1 MIFIGFWCL
10 ILVASFWPMRLPPA
24 TPTSCCRTCPRVSAS
39 KARRNTF
46 IPLTD
51 VETDLVGG
59 LEHVL
64 FFHILGIII
73 PTDFHIVQRGRAQP
87 PTREDVKSTCICLW
101 STDSTDAPRNTP
113 LGERPHSLSH
123 VFINSLGSGF
133 FRMACG
139 MRKRADRVPYIT
151 MVIPVSLPAIIVF
164 RNLFWPPKIIHFKFV
179 G

>member
-1 MIFIGFWCL
+1 
-10 ILVASFWPMRLPPA
+10 MRLPPA

-73 PTDFHIVQRGRAQP
+73 PTDFHIVQRGSAQP

-113 LGERPHSLSH
+113 LGERSHSLSH
-123 VFINSLGSGF
+123 FFLSTPWGLGFLGWH
-133 FRMACG
+133 AVWD
-139 MRKRADRVPYIT
+139 RADRVPYIT
-151 MVIPVSLPAIIVF
+151 MVIPASLPAIIVF
-164 RNLFWPPKIIHFKFV
+164 RNLFWPPK
-179 G
+179 